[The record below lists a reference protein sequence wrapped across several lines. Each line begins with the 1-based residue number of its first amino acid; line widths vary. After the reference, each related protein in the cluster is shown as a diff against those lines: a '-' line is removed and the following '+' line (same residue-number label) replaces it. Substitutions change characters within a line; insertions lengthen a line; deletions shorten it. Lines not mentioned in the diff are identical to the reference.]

1 MVKSGAKKYFFTD
14 VLKGALVSVLIGAI
28 LILVFA
34 TVLNFVPINET
45 VVTVINQIIKVI
57 AIFVGC
63 FFGFK
68 EKKNG
73 ILKWLLSGLIYSL
86 GTALIF
92 ALINKSFTF
101 SYGILLDAA
110 LGGVIGA
117 ICGIISVNI
126 GKNKV

>member
-1 MVKSGAKKYFFTD
+1 MVKSGVKKYFFTD
-14 VLKGALVSVLIGAI
+14 VLKGALVSILIGAI

-45 VVTVINQIIKVI
+45 VVTVVNQIIKVL

-73 ILKWLLSGLIYSL
+73 ILKGLFSGLIYAF

-92 ALINKSFTF
+92 ALINKSFAF
-101 SYGILLDAA
+101 SYGILLDVA
-110 LGGVIGA
+110 LGGIIGA
-117 ICGIISVNI
+117 ICGIIAVNV
-126 GKNKV
+126 GKNKI